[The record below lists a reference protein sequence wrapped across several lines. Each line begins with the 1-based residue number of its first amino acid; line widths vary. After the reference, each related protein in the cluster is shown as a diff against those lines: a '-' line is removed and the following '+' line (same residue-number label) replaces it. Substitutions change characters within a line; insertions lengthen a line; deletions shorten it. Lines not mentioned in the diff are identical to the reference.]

1 MYKTGYGLTESTGG
15 IIHQID
21 EEEEAYGSVGKL
33 FAGVYVCPIPQPLAQ
48 PRPYYYRACRVE
60 IYGC

>member
-1 MYKTGYGLTESTGG
+1 VCDAGYGLTESTGG

-33 FAGVYVCPIPQPLAQ
+33 FAGVYVP
-48 PRPYYYRACRVE
+48 
-60 IYGC
+60 